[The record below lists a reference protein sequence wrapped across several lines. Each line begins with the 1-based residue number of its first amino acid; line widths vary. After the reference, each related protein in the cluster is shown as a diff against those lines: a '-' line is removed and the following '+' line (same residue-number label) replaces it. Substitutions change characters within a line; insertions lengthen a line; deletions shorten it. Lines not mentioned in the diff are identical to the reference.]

1 MIFTQHCLPPNMH
14 DMRPVK
20 LIAGL
25 GNPGDAYSLTRHNI
39 GFMAADRIA
48 RETGIALNKM
58 KCHSLVGHGS
68 WCGHDIII
76 AKPQTFMNRSGEA
89 IRALADSCAIAA
101 EDIIV
106 MHDDMDIAFG
116 SLKIKVRGGSAGHRG
131 IVSLIDQ
138 LSTDL
143 FVRLRIGIG
152 RPPADMPGPDYVLEA
167 FSIQE
172 LNQVST
178 ITATVFQCLETL
190 LTHGVAAAMNR
201 FHTAAT
207 EAPKH
212 DQLIGRY

>member
-1 MIFTQHCLPPNMH
+1 
-14 DMRPVK
+14 MRPVK

-48 RETGIALNKM
+48 GETGTALNKT
-58 KCHSLVGHGS
+58 KFHSLVGHGS
-68 WCGHDIII
+68 CCGHDIII

-89 IRALADSCAIAA
+89 IRALADSFSIAA

-106 MHDDMDIAFG
+106 MHDDMDVDFG
-116 SLKIKVRGGSAGHRG
+116 SLKIKIRGGSAGHRG
-131 IVSLIDQ
+131 IDSLIDQ
-138 LSTDL
+138 LNTDI
-143 FVRLRIGIG
+143 FMRLRIGIG
-152 RPPADMPGPDYVLEA
+152 RPPAAMPGPDYVLET
-167 FSIQE
+167 FSVQE
-172 LNQVST
+172 LNQVAT
-178 ITATVFQCLETL
+178 ITATVLQCLETI

-212 DQLIGRY
+212 DSSIENNDF